1 MSPLAGNDDSAK
13 NNLNFEYLSEKEI
26 FDMSNIYTSA
36 DQLIGNTP
44 LLELTHLEEAYGLK
58 AAILAKL
65 EYLNPA
71 GSVKDRIA
79 KAMIDDAE
87 QKGLLKKGSVII
99 EPTSG
104 NTGIGLASVAAAR
117 GYRIIIVMPET
128 MSVERRQL
136 MKAYGAELVLT
147 EGAKGMKGAI
157 AKADELA
164 KEIPNSFVPGQFV
177 NPANPKAHF
186 ETTGPEIWADTDGKV
201 DIFVAG
207 VGTGG
212 TITGTGKFLKSK
224 NPNVKV
230 VAVEPRPRRSCPP
243 ALQALTKFRASARA
257 LSRRCSTRRSTTR
270 SSPST
275 TTTHSKPARSLAA
288 ARAFSSAFPPA
299 LPSGPPLSLP
309 SVRRTRAKPSSFCCP
324 TPATAISRRLSS
336 PTEPQTFF
344 QSNFYPPN

>member
-1 MSPLAGNDDSAK
+1 MSK
-13 NNLNFEYLSEKEI
+13 
-26 FDMSNIYTSA
+26 IYTSV
-36 DQLIGNTP
+36 DQLIGKTP
-44 LLELTHLEEAYGLK
+44 LLELTHLEQAEGLQ
-58 AAILAKL
+58 ARVLGKL

-71 GSVKDRIA
+71 GSVKDRVA

-87 QKGLLKKGSVII
+87 QRGAQKPGSVII

-157 AKADELA
+157 AKAEELA
-164 KEIPNSFVPGQFV
+164 REIPNSFIPGQFV
-177 NPANPKAHF
+177 NPANPAAHVAS
-186 ETTGPEIWADTDGKV
+186 TGPEIWEDTDGKV

-212 TITGTGKFLKSK
+212 TVTGVGEYLKSR

-230 VAVEPRPRRSCPP
+230 VAVEPAASPVLSKGVAGAHKIQGIGAGFVPDVLDTKIYDEIIPVENDDAFATGKLVGKKEGVLVGISSGAALWAAIQLAKRPENKGKTIV
-243 ALQALTKFRASARA
+243 ALLPDTGDRY
-257 LSRRCSTRRSTTR
+257 LST
-270 SSPST
+270 
-275 TTTHSKPARSLAA
+275 
-288 ARAFSSAFPPA
+288 
-299 LPSGPPLSLP
+299 PLF
-309 SVRRTRAKPSSFCCP
+309 AD
-324 TPATAISRRLSS
+324 
-336 PTEPQTFF
+336 
-344 QSNFYPPN
+344 